1 MSVSQ
6 RWQMIAMGVLNAWIL
21 LAVINATAGVDM
33 REMVSSAQVTQPC
46 KSSLVYL
53 DIPAQISLQANQW
66 ACCNLNNIL
75 HLYVEWSRNN
85 YK

>member
-6 RWQMIAMGVLNAWIL
+6 RWQMTAMGVLTAWIL
-21 LAVINATAGVDM
+21 LAVINAAAGADM

-53 DIPAQISLQANQW
+53 DIPAQISLHANEW
-66 ACCNLNNIL
+66 LASTSVNIL
-75 HLYVEWSRNN
+75 HLYIDWSHNN